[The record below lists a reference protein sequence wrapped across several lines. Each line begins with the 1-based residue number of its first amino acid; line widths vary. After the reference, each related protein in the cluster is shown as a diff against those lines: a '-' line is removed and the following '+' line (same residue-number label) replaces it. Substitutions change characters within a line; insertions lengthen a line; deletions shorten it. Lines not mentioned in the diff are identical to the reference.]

1 MKDVYRR
8 PHCRR
13 QSGKAFVR
21 RARTWL
27 SGRQETVSVHPLA
40 LAVSLYR
47 GGVKRGLSLL
57 TYQSFFEH
65 ELKKLIQEAVE
76 ARKENLA
83 LGNGTVDFA
92 AYRNQVGVV
101 AGLRLALE
109 LCDEANRVCE
119 QKERTG

>member
-1 MKDVYRR
+1 
-8 PHCRR
+8 
-13 QSGKAFVR
+13 
-21 RARTWL
+21 
-27 SGRQETVSVHPLA
+27 
-40 LAVSLYR
+40 
-47 GGVKRGLSLL
+47 LL

-83 LGNGTVDFA
+83 FGSGTVDFA

>member
-1 MKDVYRR
+1 M
-8 PHCRR
+8 
-13 QSGKAFVR
+13 
-21 RARTWL
+21 
-27 SGRQETVSVHPLA
+27 
-40 LAVSLYR
+40 
-47 GGVKRGLSLL
+47 L

-76 ARKENLA
+76 DRKENLA
-83 LGNGTVDFA
+83 FGSGTVDFA